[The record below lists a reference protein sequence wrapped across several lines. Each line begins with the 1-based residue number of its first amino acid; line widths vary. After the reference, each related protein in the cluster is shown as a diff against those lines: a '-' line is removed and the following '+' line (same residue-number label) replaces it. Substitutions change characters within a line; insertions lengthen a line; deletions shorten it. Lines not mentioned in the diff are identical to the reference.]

1 MLEKELECLP
11 RILKLQ
17 TSPMDFWSRASHAV
31 AEELAL
37 WYLWLDTVPF
47 LNTIK
52 KICWL
57 THFNL
62 SYVDKT
68 YPNFNF

>member
-37 WYLWLDTVPF
+37 WYL
-47 LNTIK
+47 
-52 KICWL
+52 
-57 THFNL
+57 
-62 SYVDKT
+62 
-68 YPNFNF
+68 